1 MPATD
6 LVIAAVALNNGLRLV
21 TKDKN
26 FLLVKE
32 VEEDFKVLVD

>member
-1 MPATD
+1 MPAID

-32 VEEDFKVLVD
+32 VEKRL